1 MRTEQTIFITFL
13 VFQCH
18 TVVSDDYEPFEGF
31 DFNDF
36 EEESNFADH
45 LEDGFKNWEER
56 CLKIGGEEVLK
67 AWQKQQENLILCFI
81 EKFDMDSI
89 EEEIE
94 EKKKS
99 GDLDDVFKKY
109 CGEPVQK
116 LRSCLENFLA
126 ISHQCLHEEDRAG
139 LNITLQMVDAAIN
152 FTCHQSGDRI
162 ALFMSE
168 SGMDCVEQHQDK
180 ILNCLNRSI
189 PEIFQ
194 TDAESSSRIHF
205 YVFQQ
210 ENCRKG
216 DAIINCVEESLMQCD
231 DPTPSN
237 LVHGLLRSMKEQ
249 TPCASSAW
257 LTSSLSPLV
266 SLLVL
271 LLTLD
276 ILHTHIT
283 SGN

>member
-1 MRTEQTIFITFL
+1 MKTEHKILLTFL

-18 TVVSDDYEPFEGF
+18 TVVSDKDDPFDGF
-31 DFNDF
+31 DFDLNDF
-36 EEESNFADH
+36 EDESKLAGQ

-67 AWQKQQENLILCFI
+67 AWQKEQENLILCFI
-81 EKFDMDSI
+81 EKFDMDMI
-89 EEEIE
+89 EQEIE

-116 LRSCLENFLA
+116 LRSCLESFLS
-126 ISHQCLHEEDRAG
+126 ISHQCLYEEDRAG

-168 SGMDCVEQHQDK
+168 SGMDCVEKHQDK
-180 ILNCLNRSI
+180 IVNCLNRSI

-194 TDAESSSRIHF
+194 TDAQTSSRIHF

-249 TPCASSAW
+249 TPCARAA
-257 LTSSLSPLV
+257 TSWQSGALSPLLIV
-266 SLLVL
+266 LVVIV
-271 LLTLD
+271 TLETFVFD
-276 ILHTHIT
+276 
-283 SGN
+283 

>member
-1 MRTEQTIFITFL
+1 MRTEQGILITFL
-13 VFQCH
+13 LFQCH
-18 TVVSDDYEPFEGF
+18 TALSDNDDPFDGF

-36 EEESNFADH
+36 EEESKFAGQ

-56 CLKIGGEEVLK
+56 CLKIGGQEVLK
-67 AWQKQQENLILCFI
+67 AWQKEQENLILCFI
-81 EKFDMDSI
+81 EKFDMDMI
-89 EEEIE
+89 EQEIE

-116 LRSCLENFLA
+116 LRSCLESFLS

-168 SGMDCVEQHQDK
+168 SGMDCVEKHQDK
-180 ILNCLNRSI
+180 MLNCLNRSI

-249 TPCASSAW
+249 TPCAASAQSW
-257 LTSSLSPLV
+257 QSGPLSPLLLL
-266 SLLVL
+266 LLVL
-271 LLTLD
+271 LLAMDLFPM
-276 ILHTHIT
+276 L
-283 SGN
+283 N